1 MNKKARKYTLESKLA
16 FFILLRTT
24 DGITTGNT
32 QYLHVE
38 KNKRPVLIPRISHVG
53 PDYNTWNCDHFA
65 LANGIDLM
73 AAYCANFPSPGYYD
87 HVIRTK
93 KLYKTNYSI
102 AFCDEFQSTSQPI
115 PLMNPPEQFLAFIL
129 CVTSWILLDTQLSTL
144 QAINL

>member
-93 KLYKTNYSI
+93 KLYKT
-102 AFCDEFQSTSQPI
+102 
-115 PLMNPPEQFLAFIL
+115 
-129 CVTSWILLDTQLSTL
+129 
-144 QAINL
+144 